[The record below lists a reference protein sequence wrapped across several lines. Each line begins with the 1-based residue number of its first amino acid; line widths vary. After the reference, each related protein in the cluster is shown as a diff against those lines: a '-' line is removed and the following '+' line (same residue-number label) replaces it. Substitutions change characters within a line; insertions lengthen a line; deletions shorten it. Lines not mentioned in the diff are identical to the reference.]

1 MPTAFDR
8 SGSNAGW
15 IIGAFHQWEEPK
27 EAMNWYS
34 LHIICTGIVSARYV
48 NRGWPAMT
56 PSSASFEAPGNPEP
70 SRAPSSARRGVV
82 LGAGGSLGA
91 AWTIGALCALE
102 DAYGWDPRTAE
113 IIQGT
118 SAGAIVGSLLALG
131 ARPAELLDHQ
141 RGNTAMSS
149 IGVDYDTWV
158 GGALPRIPR
167 PGVGS
172 LKLLR
177 DMAAHPH
184 RIPFTT
190 LLAAWAPPGRGSLD
204 AVRDLFRR
212 LQADRWPGNP
222 ALRIVAVDLDRGTR
236 VMFGAK
242 DAPHADLA
250 SAVTASCALP
260 AWFAPVEIEG
270 RRFVDGC
277 AWSDTNLDMLAGQG
291 LEEVF
296 VLAPTSSRRTDHP
309 RGIPARVERGL
320 RRIATARLLR
330 EAQVVQGTGTRIRLI
345 VPGPEDL
352 AAMGA
357 NLMDPNHR
365 LNVLETALR
374 TTAAAL
380 AEPTRTPQ
388 PSRDERST
396 ED

>member
-1 MPTAFDR
+1 MRVPT
-8 SGSNAGW
+8 S
-15 IIGAFHQWEEPK
+15 K
-27 EAMNWYS
+27 
-34 LHIICTGIVSARYV
+34 
-48 NRGWPAMT
+48 
-56 PSSASFEAPGNPEP
+56 SFQAHGNPEP
-70 SRAPSSARRGVV
+70 SRACPGARRGLV

-91 AWTIGALCALE
+91 AWTIGALCAIE
-102 DAYGWDPRTAE
+102 EACGWDSRTAE

-131 ARPAELLDHQ
+131 ARPADLRDHQ
-141 RGNTAMSS
+141 RGDAAKFGVS
-149 IGVDYDTWV
+149 VDYDTWV
-158 GGALPRIPR
+158 GGGLPRLPGL
-167 PGVGS
+167 GVGS

-204 AVRDLFRR
+204 GVRDLFRQ
-212 LQADRWPGNP
+212 LHMDDRWPVNP
-222 ALRIVAVDLDRGTR
+222 ALRIVAVDLERGTR
-236 VMFGAK
+236 VTFGTS
-242 DAPHADLA
+242 DAPRTDLA

-260 AWFAPVEIEG
+260 AWFAPVQIEG

-277 AWSDTNLDMLAGQG
+277 AWSDTNLDLLAGQG

-309 RGIPARVERGL
+309 RGIPSRVERGL
-320 RRIATARLLR
+320 RRIATGRLLH
-330 EAQVVQGTGTRIRLI
+330 EARVVQDAGTRIRLI

-357 NLMDPNHR
+357 NLIDPVHR

-380 AEPTRTPQ
+380 AESAQDTGA
-388 PSRDERST
+388 SR
-396 ED
+396 